1 MAAAFFG
8 AGLLRRGELFLLDAE
23 AARDDFAR
31 DDDFFRATG
40 LREVAF
46 FFAEAFREA
55 PARAARFAVFFL
67 PLPVL
72 LLEALRADFFLAT
85 LILLIVLGS
94 GPFVSRF
101 PFPVSRPAGKADH
114 TIPNMSNRDGERV
127 RITPLPSGV
136 RVEIRPLVR
145 RRRDRIRLL
154 LVASLLVAAAFF
166 GGARLASAWE
176 STLRKGDASEL
187 PLPVLALLS
196 LAVGVSTPLALV
208 GLAALAFAEET
219 VEVESDEIVIRTQ
232 AFERTTVRR
241 IRREDLECWRE
252 TLLPL
257 PPWWTWAVER
267 LAARS
272 GGHLTPIA
280 GMAGPREKR
289 RIARALARATGKP
302 LVKDFGRRAAEFSGG
317 SVC

>member
-1 MAAAFFG
+1 MAA
-8 AGLLRRGELFLLDAE
+8 
-23 AARDDFAR
+23 
-31 DDDFFRATG
+31 
-40 LREVAF
+40 
-46 FFAEAFREA
+46 
-55 PARAARFAVFFL
+55 
-67 PLPVL
+67 
-72 LLEALRADFFLAT
+72 
-85 LILLIVLGS
+85 
-94 GPFVSRF
+94 
-101 PFPVSRPAGKADH
+101 
-114 TIPNMSNRDGERV
+114 
-127 RITPLPSGV
+127 
-136 RVEIRPLVR
+136 
-145 RRRDRIRLL
+145 
-154 LVASLLVAAAFF
+154 LLVAAAFF

-196 LAVGVSTPLALV
+196 VAVGVSTPLALV

-252 TLLPL
+252 TFLPL
-257 PPWWTWAVER
+257 PPWWTWAVGR

-289 RIARALARATGKP
+289 RIGHALARATGKP

>member
-1 MAAAFFG
+1 
-8 AGLLRRGELFLLDAE
+8 
-23 AARDDFAR
+23 
-31 DDDFFRATG
+31 
-40 LREVAF
+40 
-46 FFAEAFREA
+46 
-55 PARAARFAVFFL
+55 
-67 PLPVL
+67 
-72 LLEALRADFFLAT
+72 
-85 LILLIVLGS
+85 
-94 GPFVSRF
+94 
-101 PFPVSRPAGKADH
+101 
-114 TIPNMSNRDGERV
+114 MSNRDGERV

-154 LVASLLVAAAFF
+154 LVAALLVAAAFF

-176 STLRKGDASEL
+176 ATLRKGDSSEL

-196 LAVGVSTPLALV
+196 VAVGVSTPLALV

-219 VEVESDEIVIRTQ
+219 VEVESEEIVIRTQ

-241 IRREDLECWRE
+241 IRREELECWRE

-272 GGHLTPIA
+272 GGRLTPIA

-302 LVKDFGRRAAEFSGG
+302 LVKDFRRQAAEFSKG